1 MLATSPRTAGAATF
15 KQGMRALVGG
25 VTVIATQ
32 DAMGVYLGLTATSVT
47 SLSAD
52 PPSLLVCVNRSSPMA
67 EALLAGVHFSA
78 NVLSEDQVDV
88 AQAFGGQRTVRGMGR
103 FAYGSW
109 FRSTHDVPL
118 LGGARVSFECVA
130 AEFMDWA
137 THRVVI
143 GRVCDV
149 HFTHPAARPLVYHD
163 GRYTTVE

>member
-130 AEFMDWA
+130 AEFDGLGDPPGR
-137 THRVVI
+137 HRP
-143 GRVCDV
+143 RLRCP
-149 HFTHPAARPLVYHD
+149 FHPSGSPASRLPRRPLYD
-163 GRYTTVE
+163 S

>member
-1 MLATSPRTAGAATF
+1 MLGALPRTAGAATF

-47 SLSAD
+47 SLSAN
-52 PPSLLVCVNRSSPMA
+52 PPSILLCVNRSSPMA
-67 EALLAGVHFSA
+67 EALRTGVLFSA
-78 NVLSEDQVDV
+78 NVLAANQVDV

-109 FRSTHDVPL
+109 FRSSHDVPL
-118 LGGARVSFECVA
+118 LGGARVNLECVA
-130 AEFMDWA
+130 AESMDWA
-137 THRVVI
+137 THKVVI
-143 GRVCDV
+143 SRVCDI
-149 HFTHPAARPLVYHD
+149 HFTHPAAKPLVYHD